1 MLYLQETG
9 YISNLCK
16 KKKKKSG
23 VKDSKYLKKFQ
34 PKDIMDCRIGG
45 LNKFVSSNFVK
56 CQEYEHRPLQ
66 IVGKRIHQDSN
77 PDLLGGKYIIDLTCG
92 NIISHHKVLSISKI

>member
-1 MLYLQETG
+1 VDKFQIYVKTG
-9 YISNLCK
+9 D
-16 KKKKKSG
+16 
-23 VKDSKYLKKFQ
+23 KDSKYLEKIQ

-45 LNKFVSSNFVK
+45 ILNKFVSSKSVK
-56 CQEYEHRPLQ
+56 CQEYEHGPLQ
-66 IVGKRIHQDSN
+66 RVGKRIHQDSN